1 MADTMQFDLVSPEA
15 RLASYAVTSVSVPG
29 AEGDMTVMAGH
40 APVISTL
47 RPGVISCEGG
57 EGGAY
62 IVTGG
67 FVEITEAGIS
77 VLAERAFDKASAS
90 KEALEALLADAR
102 EAASSATAEQKD
114 AAEMYAAELEAIV
127 ASVA

>member
-67 FVEITEAGIS
+67 FVEVTEAGIS
-77 VLAERAFDKASAS
+77 VLAERAFNKADAP
-90 KEALEALLADAR
+90 KEELEALLAQAN
-102 EAASSATAEQKD
+102 EAAASASAENKD
-114 AAEMYAAELEAIV
+114 AASLFAAELAAVV
-127 ASVA
+127 AEVA